1 MKKNKVKNNLDEMQ
15 EQKLLQIE
23 HNGCW
28 FAFWGLLASMIVQ
41 NFMYDSVDFAY
52 VGGEWIVFMCL
63 ALYLGFGCIK
73 NGIWDR
79 RYKADTATNLM
90 FSLVAALIA
99 GALNFVKFYQSSD
112 MLGGSIASGFVV
124 AVFVFVICFA
134 VLMISAEAYKRRIA
148 KMEAEDLEE
157 SENE

>member
-1 MKKNKVKNNLDEMQ
+1 MNKNKVKNNLDEMQ

-41 NFMYDSVDFAY
+41 SLMYDSIDFAY

-63 ALYLGFGCIK
+63 ALYLGIGCIK

-79 RYKADTATNLM
+79 RYKADTTTNLM
-90 FSLVAALIA
+90 FSLV
-99 GALNFVKFYQSSD
+99 GALVAGVLMGVKVYQRTG
-112 MLGGSIASGFVV
+112 MPGGSILSGFV
-124 AVFVFVICFA
+124 AAAFVFAICFV
-134 VLMISAEAYKRRIA
+134 VLIISAEVYKKRIA